1 MAKSLKKTSDN
12 PLPKIGP
19 NKKIKTSEVS
29 SKKFLNFTIDL
40 KLLKGNLSVKK
51 IVKCL
56 ESENTSDRWGA
67 NFLI

>member
-1 MAKSLKKTSDN
+1 LKKTSDD
-12 PLPKIGP
+12 PSPKIVP